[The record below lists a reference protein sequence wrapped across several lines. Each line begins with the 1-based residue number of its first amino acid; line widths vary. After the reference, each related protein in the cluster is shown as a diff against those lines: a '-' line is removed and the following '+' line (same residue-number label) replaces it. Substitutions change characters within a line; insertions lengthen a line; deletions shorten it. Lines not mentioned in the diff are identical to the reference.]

1 MMSQPKVTLTM
12 TNIMGDGG
20 SWEEDPLQ

>member
-1 MMSQPKVTLTM
+1 MSQPKVTLTM